1 MKGVWHEHTHVS
13 FRVFFRRARQP
24 AEADAGHMESGA
36 LMGLS
41 ACVYPGGPHG
51 PGGEPYPPTGQE
63 RCDAT
68 AALAVARGKRPTAA
82 VQQRAQRAA
91 NAWTVRVLYKN
102 QPVTREYQRGRL
114 NLVVNEA
121 RRVIESAYC
130 G

>member
-1 MKGVWHEHTHVS
+1 MNTRTSLSAS
-13 FRVFFRRARQP
+13 FSVVRDNRRKLTLATWSL
-24 AEADAGHMESGA
+24 AA